1 MARRSHSW
9 ARSLTGWLQR
19 PIAGISLLTFFALLI
34 HGYHPYADDGAIYV
48 AAVEKVVKPGLF
60 PLHNSF
66 VLPPIQHSL
75 FSFVLGWTMRAFHI
89 PLAYALFLTYL
100 ASLWLILFACYR
112 IAQAL
117 FSRAHARWAAVVLLA
132 VTLTMP
138 VAGTAIFFS
147 DPYLTARSFS
157 TPASLFAIAYAMESR
172 MLRSALCLLAACLL
186 HPLMAIYAIVYV
198 VVLALIR
205 VRRMD
210 WLAGL
215 AVAPLALGFAG
226 SHAAALIGDTHAYRV
241 AAMSRTYFFLD
252 QWRWFEWLGLF
263 PPLIAAAVYWSR
275 RRFSL
280 QSDLDRISAT
290 SLALGT
296 ALLLFAVVFTRSA
309 ANPFLACLQPLR
321 VFQLIYILFFLAIG
335 GLLGEY
341 VLQRQLWRWLTCFAT
356 IAIAMCFFQLRAYP
370 SLQHVEWPWSRP
382 SDPWEQAFLWI
393 RNNTPE
399 SAYFALDP
407 YYQTLAGE
415 DTIGFRAMT
424 ERSVLPDW
432 NKDGGIAAI
441 DPSLADQWWGEVHK
455 TESFANWGDQ
465 QRIRVLKSLG
475 ANWIVLPGSASTQF
489 ACPYRNSTVRVCQL
503 PEAKPSVG
511 E

>member
-1 MARRSHSW
+1 MPAQHSP
-9 ARSLTGWLQR
+9 WLRLLRQ
-19 PIAGISLLTFFALLI
+19 PTAGISLLTFFALLI

-48 AAVEKVVKPGLF
+48 AAVEKVAKPGLF

-75 FSFVLGWTMRAFHI
+75 FSFVLGWAIRTFHV
-89 PLAYALFLTYL
+89 PLAYALFLAYVV
-100 ASLWLILFACYR
+100 SLWLILFACYR
-112 IAQAL
+112 LARAL
-117 FSRAHARWAAVVLLA
+117 FTDMGARWAAVAVLA
-132 VTLTMP
+132 ATLTLP
-138 VAGTAIFFS
+138 VAGTALFFS

-157 TPASLFAIAYAMESR
+157 TPATLFAVAYALESR

-186 HPLMAIYAIVYV
+186 HPLMAIYAVAYV
-198 VVLALIR
+198 VVLTLIR

-226 SHAAALIGDTHAYRV
+226 SHAAALINGTHAYRV

-280 QSDLDRISAT
+280 QSNLDRISAT

-296 ALLLFAVVFTRSA
+296 ALLLFAVVFTRNA
-309 ANPFLACLQPLR
+309 ANPFLACLQSLR
-321 VFQLIYILFFLAIG
+321 IFQLIYILFFLAIG
-335 GLLGEY
+335 GLLGQH
-341 VLQRQLWRWLTCFAT
+341 VLQRRTWRWLVCFTT
-356 IAIAMCFFQLRAYP
+356 IATAMFFVQLRAYP

-382 SDPWEQAFLWI
+382 SNPWEQAFLWI

-399 SAYFALDP
+399 AAYFAVDP
-407 YYQTLAGE
+407 YYQDLPQE
-415 DTIGFRAMT
+415 DTIGFRAMA

-441 DPSLADQWWGEVHK
+441 DPVLSDEWWQEVRK
-455 TESFANWGDQ
+455 TESFSNWNDQ
-465 QRIRVLKSLG
+465 QRVRVLKPLG
-475 ANWIVLPGSASTQF
+475 ANWIVLPANASTRF
-489 ACPYRNSTVRVCQL
+489 ACPYRNSVVRVCQI
-503 PEAKPSVG
+503 PAAKPPMNGTSG
-511 E
+511 